1 MAGYALKRALLIL
14 PTLLL
19 VSLVVFAILR
29 VIPGDPALLILNSG
43 GEGGSNTRASAEQL
57 AALRH
62 KLGTDR
68 PLAVQYAS
76 WIAGILT
83 LNAGESFITGRSV
96 LSEIVERVPVS
107 AELAAMTAI
116 VSAGIALPLGVIAA
130 THLDTRTDYLVRFVA
145 KAGLSLPIFW
155 TGTLVILGLSALF
168 RWTPPLSYAPL
179 WEQPWENLQQMVW
192 PALVMGF
199 YQMAILAS
207 MMRASVL
214 SVLPEPYV
222 QTARA
227 KGVHERTVVTRHVV
241 KNALLPVVTI
251 AGLQFGSLLGGVVI
265 LEQIFAVPGVGR
277 LLVDAILQ
285 RDYPVVQTT
294 VVMFAGLLVLMNL
307 AVDLSYAWLDP
318 RIRHG

>member
-1 MAGYALKRALLIL
+1 MAGYALKRALLIV
-14 PTLLL
+14 PTLVL

-29 VIPGDPALLILNSG
+29 VIPGDPALLILSSG
-43 GEGGSNTRASAEQL
+43 GEGGSNSRATADQL

-76 WIAGILT
+76 WIEGILT

-96 LSEIVERVPVS
+96 LNEIAERVPVS

-116 VSAGIALPLGVIAA
+116 VSAGVALPLGIIAA

-155 TGTLVILGLSALF
+155 TGTLVILGLSAFF

-207 MMRASVL
+207 MMRASML

-227 KGVHERTVVTRHVV
+227 KGVHEHTVVTRHVV
-241 KNALLPVVTI
+241 KNALLPVITI
-251 AGLQFGSLLGGVVI
+251 AGLQFGSLLGGIVI

-294 VVMFAGLLVLMNL
+294 VVMFAGLLVLINL

>member
-1 MAGYALKRALLIL
+1 VTAPAMTGYALKRALLIL

-168 RWTPPLSYAPL
+168 RWTPS
-179 WEQPWENLQQMVW
+179 Q
-192 PALVMGF
+192 
-199 YQMAILAS
+199 
-207 MMRASVL
+207 
-214 SVLPEPYV
+214 
-222 QTARA
+222 
-227 KGVHERTVVTRHVV
+227 
-241 KNALLPVVTI
+241 
-251 AGLQFGSLLGGVVI
+251 
-265 LEQIFAVPGVGR
+265 
-277 LLVDAILQ
+277 
-285 RDYPVVQTT
+285 
-294 VVMFAGLLVLMNL
+294 
-307 AVDLSYAWLDP
+307 
-318 RIRHG
+318 